1 MAKRTPHS
9 RIAKGML
16 ERRPMVN
23 VLVSMARGSNNQ
35 TKLTDNKAA
44 VRMKI
49 NSGSF
54 SLTFDP
60 RRLMFDV

>member
-1 MAKRTPHS
+1 MKFKATMAKRTTHS
-9 RIAKGML
+9 KTAKRAL

-23 VLVSMARGSNNQ
+23 VLVSVARGSNSQ
-35 TKLTDNKAA
+35 TKLTENKAA

-54 SLTFDP
+54 SLKFEI
-60 RRLMFDV
+60 